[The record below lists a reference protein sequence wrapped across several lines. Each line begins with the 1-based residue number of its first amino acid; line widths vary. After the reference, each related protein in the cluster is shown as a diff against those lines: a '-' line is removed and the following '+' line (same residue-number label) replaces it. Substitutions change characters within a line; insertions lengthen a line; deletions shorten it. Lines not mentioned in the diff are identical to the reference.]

1 MSSFTNEIELR
12 ARLARRHHLAG
23 WLGLLVFLTLGGF
36 LETLHGFKIGYYLDA
51 DHKLRRELWRLA
63 HAHGT
68 LLAVVQLA
76 FALGLPHF
84 GRWTAT
90 RLKLASFFLLDAAWL
105 MPLGFFL
112 GGVMPSETDPSVG
125 ILLVPVGAVL
135 LLIAVALILLSA
147 GGASKEKGDSAP

>member
-1 MSSFTNEIELR
+1 MSSFTNESELR
-12 ARLARRHHLAG
+12 ARLARRHYLAG
-23 WLGLLVFLTLGGF
+23 WLGLLVFLTLGGL

-68 LLAVVQLA
+68 LLALVQLG

-84 GRWTAT
+84 GHWTPG
-90 RLKLASFFLLDAAWL
+90 RLRLASFFLLDAAWL

-112 GGVMPSETDPSVG
+112 GGLMPGETDPSVG
-125 ILLVPVGAVL
+125 IVLVPVGAVL
-135 LLIAVALILLSA
+135 LLIAVTLILLSTR
-147 GGASKEKGDSAP
+147 GSSKEKVESAP